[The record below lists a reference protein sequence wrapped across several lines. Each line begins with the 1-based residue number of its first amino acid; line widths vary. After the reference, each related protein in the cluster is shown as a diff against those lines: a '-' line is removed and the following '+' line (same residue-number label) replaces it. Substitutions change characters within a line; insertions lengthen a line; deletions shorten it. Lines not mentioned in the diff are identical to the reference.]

1 MQTQEPHGG
10 WGMGM
15 EDPVMYLRK
24 RKEARAAEEAVKSPV
39 TYGLEAELYVK
50 EIMLESWRGQ
60 QASPYKTR

>member
-1 MQTQEPHGG
+1 
-10 WGMGM
+10 MGM

-39 TYGLEAELYVK
+39 TYGLEAELYVE